1 MRCSSTNPRPWL
13 ATAFFSG
20 FILTCGGYLGFMW
33 VALGDRGL
41 QADEMGTRGFITEA
55 ELIFL
60 VLCPLGLISGVIGL
74 VKSLAK
80 SKTNSQN

>member
-1 MRCSSTNPRPWL
+1 
-13 ATAFFSG
+13 
-20 FILTCGGYLGFMW
+20 MW